1 MACWITSSPVHRDAE
16 PEYFYPD
23 NLNPSQPMSA
33 TIEKTLV
40 SPETRG
46 TPPPTNALRTPTG
59 SARTKTVLIGLDF
72 GTNKSC
78 VLSGPAGSSDITI
91 SKVVPTCVGYVK
103 EGIVEGIIAGNANIL
118 FGDDAL
124 QNKLHVQL
132 VAPMTEGTI
141 TRHDAARDFL
151 RNLRTL
157 VDPTG
162 QADIRAVI
170 GVPANADEAARE
182 EIRRCAHGVFD
193 RVLLIP
199 EPFLAALGFRDNSR
213 LNQPGYIDPVI
224 NSLFIDIGGGTSDLC
239 LVQGY
244 FPTSEDQISIPFAGD
259 AIDQLMEADLNRTYP
274 NNGLSRLKVREIKE
288 AHGYVGPSRRP
299 LDVKVILGGK
309 AHTLELG
316 DVIGNA
322 CNTLIDKI
330 YPALTTLIGRAS
342 SDSVV
347 TLLQNIIITGGGSQI
362 KGIDT
367 VLQKKL
373 ADDGYESPKVRL
385 AGQDYKRY
393 VAIGALKAARAAREN
408 QWQVLL

>member
-1 MACWITSSPVHRDAE
+1 MTT
-16 PEYFYPD
+16 
-23 NLNPSQPMSA
+23 A

-40 SPETRG
+40 TGAPVPAAGRT
-46 TPPPTNALRTPTG
+46 TNSGPKT
-59 SARTKTVLIGLDF
+59 ARTILLGLDF

-78 VLSGPAGSSDITI
+78 VLAGAAGSNDITA
-91 SKVVPTCVGYVK
+91 SKVVPTFVGYVK
-103 EGIVEGIIAGNANIL
+103 EGIVEGIIAGNASML
-118 FGDDAL
+118 FGDAAL
-124 QNKLHVQL
+124 ENKLHVEL
-132 VAPMTEGTI
+132 VAPMDQGVI
-141 TRHDAARDFL
+141 AHLDATRDFL
-151 RNLRTL
+151 RHLRTL
-157 VDPTG
+157 VDPSG
-162 QADIRAVI
+162 LAEIRAVV
-170 GVPANADEAARE
+170 GVPANADETASE
-182 EIRRCAHGVFD
+182 NIRRCAHGVFD

-199 EPFLAALGFRDNSR
+199 EPFLSALGFRDNSR
-213 LNQPGYIDPVI
+213 LGQPGYIDPVI

-244 FPTSEDQISIPFAGD
+244 FPTSEDQICIPFAGD
-259 AIDQLMEADLNRTYP
+259 AIDRLMEVELNRTYP
-274 NNGLSRLKVREIKE
+274 NNGLSRHKIREIKE

-299 LDVKVILGGK
+299 LDVKVVLGGK

-330 YPALTTLIGRAS
+330 YPALTTLISRAS

-347 TLLQNIIITGGGSQI
+347 TLLQNIIITGGGSQL